1 MVNTYR
7 ELLARGE
14 KNLTVAGVEDAKLN
28 VAELLAKAMNADC
41 RSVDFSVSLDD
52 KAEQTVCECFDEM
65 IKRRIDG
72 EPLQYLIGEWE
83 FYGLTL
89 KVGEGALIP
98 RQDTELLVDIIL
110 DKYRNSDSLTAVDL
124 CSGTGCIGIAL
135 EKNIRC
141 DRVFCVEKSEKAAAY
156 LKENLQL
163 NGSKAELIIGD
174 VFDESTL
181 DKIPT
186 SDIIVC
192 NPPYLTKTDMENL
205 QKEVTFEPAEALFGG
220 EDGLD
225 FYRGITRI
233 WKSKLKN
240 GGMLI
245 YEIGMGQEDEVMR
258 ILIQHGFENVRCR
271 KDFCGID
278 RCVYGFYRK
287 N

>member
-7 ELLARGE
+7 ELLAQGE
-14 KNLTVAGVEDAKLN
+14 KKLTKAGVEDAKLN
-28 VAELLAKAMNADC
+28 VAELLAKAMNANC

-52 KAEQTVCECFDEM
+52 KAEQTVCQCFDEM
-65 IKRRIDG
+65 VKRRIGG
-72 EPLQYLIGEWE
+72 EPLQYLVGEWE

-89 KVGEGALIP
+89 KVGEGTLIP
-98 RQDTELLVDIIL
+98 RQDTELLVNIVL
-110 DKYRNSDSLTAVDL
+110 DKYKNLDSLTVADL

-156 LKENLQL
+156 LKDNLQL

-174 VFDESTL
+174 VLDDSTL
-181 DKIPT
+181 DKIPAA
-186 SDIIVC
+186 DIIVC

-225 FYRGITRI
+225 FYRGITRM

-271 KDFCGID
+271 KDFCGIC